1 MYDSQITFERISN
14 LAKKRNMGM
23 NILQEKCGLSPNTI
37 KVASKGKNGLSAKN
51 LFAIAEV
58 LECSVDYL
66 LGRTDEISLNQGTVI
81 QAGDVS
87 GNIIAGDING
97 DHNANINTGIPED
110 ISELVELIKSLP
122 LIKRAEAILMLNKM
136 RTEE

>member
-1 MYDSQITFERISN
+1 MTNPQKIADRIKDRASKLN
-14 LAKKRNMGM
+14 V
-23 NILQEKCGLSPNTI
+23 S
-37 KVASKGKNGLSAKN
+37 VASVLQNVGIKDKNFINKIENGTNVGYINIVK
-51 LFAIAEV
+51 IADY

-66 LGRTDEISLNQGTVI
+66 LGRTDEIALNQGTVI

-110 ISELVELIKSLP
+110 ISEMVELIKSLP